1 MTDERFEIAAPNQ
14 LPRITTPWDYSCPL
28 ISVAYKLDSI
38 SCILSYRGIRRSY
51 PKGPVR
57 NLAPGA
63 GGRGGLDAARTCPGR
78 ATDAAGPVPD
88 GRRTPAG
95 AGRAPDAAGRRWTQ
109 VAVSRTS
116 PPDAA
121 GRRQAPMRDASPDAA
136 GRRRRPGT
144 SGRKVPN
151 RPPLGNA
158 RSFRRSQDARDA
170 SSGPRRAR
178 DAGRGRDAKKDARD
192 HPGTE
197 PTTTRR
203 RPRDRTETRGTR
215 EASCAA
221 YY

>member
-1 MTDERFEIAAPNQ
+1 MSTRSRLAQTKGLSTPRSSSPELTDERFEIAAPNQ

-95 AGRAPDAAGRRWTQ
+95 AGRAPDAAGHRRT
-109 VAVSRTS
+109 
-116 PPDAA
+116 P
-121 GRRQAPMRDASPDAA
+121 APDASPDAA
-136 GRRRRPGT
+136 GRRRRT

-151 RPPLGNA
+151 RLLWLFLSLRHCTVGSPCPQIRRVPSEQKLA
-158 RSFRRSQDARDA
+158 RQLSRLA
-170 SSGPRRAR
+170 SITLAV
-178 DAGRGRDAKKDARD
+178 D
-192 HPGTE
+192 
-197 PTTTRR
+197 
-203 RPRDRTETRGTR
+203 
-215 EASCAA
+215 CAQKSYA
-221 YY
+221 